1 MSIYLCKSCG
11 HLEFNEIPDKC
22 PVCMAAKEEFTQK
35 DNIFVESEEKSKEAS
50 VKHIPQVE
58 VINKCGLIPEESCT
72 DILVR
77 IGEVLHPMEEK
88 HHITFIDC
96 YVDDKYVSRVLL
108 GPDVWASGLYHLK
121 NPGKKVTIVENCNLH
136 GYWKKDV
143 NL

>member
-88 HHITFIDC
+88 HPWLSFIGLSKLMEISFIWGSTFAE
-96 YVDDKYVSRVLL
+96 
-108 GPDVWASGLYHLK
+108 WF
-121 NPGKKVTIVENCNLH
+121 
-136 GYWKKDV
+136 
-143 NL
+143 